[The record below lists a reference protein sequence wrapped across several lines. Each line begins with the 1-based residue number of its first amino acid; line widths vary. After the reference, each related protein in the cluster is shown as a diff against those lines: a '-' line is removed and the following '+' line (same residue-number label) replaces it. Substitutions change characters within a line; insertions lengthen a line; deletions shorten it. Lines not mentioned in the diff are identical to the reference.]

1 MVRFRL
7 SLFPVVF
14 SLRETPRPGL
24 AGGSVTGESVLTV
37 GPAWPSEVLP
47 GAWPLEGQEEN

>member
-7 SLFPVVF
+7 SLSCFF

-37 GPAWPSEVLP
+37 GPVWPSEVF
-47 GAWPLEGQEEN
+47 